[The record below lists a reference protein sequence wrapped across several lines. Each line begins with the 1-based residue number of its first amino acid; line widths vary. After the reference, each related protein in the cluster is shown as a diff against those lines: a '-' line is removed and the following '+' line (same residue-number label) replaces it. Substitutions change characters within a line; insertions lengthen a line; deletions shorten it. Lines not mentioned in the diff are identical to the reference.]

1 MPGLEKRVH
10 VLKRLSWIRMIFLRI
25 VDPDSETRKRAHAFI
40 EQHLGLLPITLPA
53 TLTSSPG

>member
-1 MPGLEKRVH
+1 
-10 VLKRLSWIRMIFLRI
+10 MIFLR
-25 VDPDSETRKRAHAFI
+25 VVEPDSETRKRAPATI